1 MEMQLGLD
9 LMVREEGKVGF
20 VNLSKPSQTLQEEFY
35 WKEWYKYVRGLGLQV
50 KLSQKIRAIKIHIW
64 QEGDKSKTGVW
75 NTKQVFVRVS

>member
-35 WKEWYKYVRGLGLQV
+35 WKEW
-50 KLSQKIRAIKIHIW
+50 
-64 QEGDKSKTGVW
+64 
-75 NTKQVFVRVS
+75 